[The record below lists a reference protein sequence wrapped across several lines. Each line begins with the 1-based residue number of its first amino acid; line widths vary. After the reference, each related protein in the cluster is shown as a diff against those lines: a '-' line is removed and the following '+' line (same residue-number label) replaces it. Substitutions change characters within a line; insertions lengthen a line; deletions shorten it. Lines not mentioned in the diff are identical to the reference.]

1 MLLLLLHLAEGATF
15 HFSAAVKEKESTE
28 QLQTLL
34 KSLSC
39 KQQGREG
46 LSWAK
51 LTEAAVPPP
60 QEGKRVMEGWKEEKG
75 LAVTG

>member
-1 MLLLLLHLAEGATF
+1 
-15 HFSAAVKEKESTE
+15 
-28 QLQTLL
+28 LL

-60 QEGKRVMEGWKEEKG
+60 QEGKRVIEGWKEEKG